1 MSEQILEAKTVSG
14 DNAGQECLSAA
25 QIVSTFKE
33 KLTVLD
39 HYQRILSLMD
49 WDLYTAT
56 PEKGYQEMSDTLA
69 YFYKKHFALST
80 SDELFELLKQAAQ
93 PQVFDTLDEVMQYS
107 VRTMLR
113 DMKKERNIPP
123 EFVAEYIAAE
133 NASRKAWEDAKNAS
147 DFSIFAPHLQK
158 MIDLTIKRC
167 GYTDPGKD
175 PYEVLV
181 DRYEEGM
188 DCATIDRVFGEL
200 KEGLLPLLKKI
211 LAAPEPQT
219 SIYNGHY
226 DKDDQKKVQEL
237 LLRYIGYDFSAGT
250 VGESMHPFTLGDSRN
265 DQRLTN
271 HYHEDDPISAMFSA
285 IHEGGHAIFGQNNA
299 PELDK
304 TPAASCHYMG
314 LHESQSRFYEN
325 ILGRRMSFWKPVYG
339 KIQALLPDLK
349 DISLEEFVGEINH
362 IRASYIRTQADEV
375 TYCLHVIL
383 RYEMEQD
390 IFRNHRKV
398 EELPALWNQKM
409 QELLG
414 ITPRNDAE
422 GILQDMHW
430 SDASFGYFPSYLLG
444 SIYDGMFL
452 EALEADLGPVDPI
465 LERGDILVITRWL
478 NEKIHRY
485 GNLRL
490 PKEVIASVCGKEL
503 SARPLLKYFE
513 EKYTK
518 IYNL

>member
-1 MSEQILEAKTVSG
+1 MSDINMDRNQTKEKKDWQNVP
-14 DNAGQECLSAA
+14 AA
-25 QIVSTFKE
+25 EVVKAFKE
-33 KLTVLD
+33 KLEVMN
-39 HYQRILSLMD
+39 HYGRILTLMD
-49 WDLYTAT
+49 WDMYTAT
-56 PEKGYQEMSDTLA
+56 PKKGYQEMADTLG
-69 YFYKKHFALST
+69 YFYQRMFELST
-80 SDELFELLKQAAQ
+80 SDELFDLLNRAYE
-93 PQVFDTLDEVMQYS
+93 PEVFDTLDEPMQYS

-158 MIDLTIKRC
+158 MIDMTIQRC

-175 PYEVLV
+175 PYDVLI

-188 DCATIDRVFGEL
+188 DCETIDRVFGEL
-200 KEGLLPLLKKI
+200 KEGLLPLLDKI
-211 LAAPEPQT
+211 LSSPEPQT
-219 SIYNGHY
+219 DIYKGFY

-237 LLRYIGYDFSAGT
+237 LLRYIGYDFGAGN
-250 VGESMHPFTLGDSRN
+250 VAESMHPFTIGDSRN

-285 IHEGGHAIFGQNNA
+285 IHEGGHAIFGQNTA
-299 PELDK
+299 PELDG

-314 LHESQSRFYEN
+314 LHESQSRFFEN
-325 ILGRRMSFWKPVYG
+325 ILGRRTSFWVPVYE
-339 KIQALLPDLK
+339 KIQKLLPDLQS
-349 DISLEEFVGEINH
+349 ISLEEFVREINH
-362 IRASYIRTQADEV
+362 IKRSYIRTQADEV

-383 RYEMEQD
+383 RYEIEQE

-398 EELPALWNQKM
+398 EELPQLWNQKM

-414 ITPRNDAE
+414 IVPRNDAE

-452 EALEADLGPVDPI
+452 EQMETELGSIDPI
-465 LERGDILVITRWL
+465 LERGDILVITHWL
-478 NEKIHRY
+478 NEKIHKY

-490 PKEVIASVCGKEL
+490 PKEVIDKVCGKEL
-503 SARPLLKYFE
+503 SAKPLLKYFE
-513 EKYTK
+513 KKYSK
-518 IYNL
+518 IYQF